1 MYQPQITRMSLIELL
16 PRAVAV
22 VDLAVRCEVD
32 LAVRCEVDGF
42 SSTKSVFIGEI
53 RGYNPAL

>member
-1 MYQPQITRMSLIELL
+1 MYQPQVTRISLMKLL
-16 PRAVAV
+16 SRAIAV

-32 LAVRCEVDGF
+32 SF
-42 SSTKSVFIGEI
+42 SSTKSVVIGEI

>member
-1 MYQPQITRMSLIELL
+1 MYQPQITRISLIELL

-22 VDLAVRCEVD
+22 ID

-53 RGYNPAL
+53 RGYNSAL